1 MNNFIR
7 VNTVRPPLSKNQNK
21 ENHVTTITNQLFPKH
36 AILKSKG
43 IIREFGKDLSNISHN
58 ISVNGNLNEDK
69 SKNYKRTSDLINKY
83 SKTRR
88 LIRKDALFPK
98 IKTYKFKQDKKIVNP
113 IIKHPILTSVTINQ
127 SLHTEIDIKPDKM
140 DIDTSVNEQP
150 IQRSKTTIQ
159 EKITPEDPQKCSEY
173 FDDIYTYLKEIDCNN
188 LPTDGYMEKVQNDV
202 TEKMRSIL
210 LDWLVEVHLKF
221 KLLPE
226 TFYLTVNLIDRYLS
240 KQSINRKYLQLLG
253 VTAMFIACKYEEI
266 YSPEIKDF
274 IYMTDNAYTRDQMIK
289 MEFDVLKALEF
300 NVTNPSPLRFLEI
313 LKCILKFD
321 DKSFM
326 MCQYF
331 MELCITD
338 YKMIKYN
345 PGLLATCVVYIEEK
359 LTKGNQWNE
368 ILEKTLWEMSGFNK
382 SEMNVK
388 ECMKGICLVLGG
400 IEKSKYTAIKKKYS
414 LSKFHEVSK
423 FKLLNEDGIL
433 MFSIE
438 NEHRENE
445 VKYLQTAI

>member
-1 MNNFIR
+1 MNNFIK
-7 VNTVRPPLSKNQNK
+7 VNTVRPLLSKNQIK

-36 AILKSKG
+36 AVLKSKG

-58 ISVNGNLNEDK
+58 ISVNGIINDDK

-98 IKTYKFKQDKKIVNP
+98 IKTYKFKQEKKIVNP
-113 IIKHPILTSVTINQ
+113 ISHPILTSVTVNQ
-127 SLHTEIDIKPDKM
+127 SLHTEVDSKPDQM
-140 DIDTSVNEQP
+140 DIDTVVTEQP
-150 IQRSKTTIQ
+150 VQRSKTTI
-159 EKITPEDPQKCSEY
+159 EDTVTREDPQKCSEY
-173 FDDIYTYLKEIDCNN
+173 FDDIYTYLKEIDMNN
-188 LPTDGYMEKVQNDV
+188 LPLEGYMEKVQNDV

-274 IYMTDNAYTRDQMIK
+274 IYMTDNAYTREQMIK

-331 MELCITD
+331 LELCITD

-359 LTKGNQWNE
+359 LSKGNQWNGD
-368 ILEKTLWEMSGFNK
+368 IEKTLWEMSGFNK
-382 SEMNVK
+382 NDMKVK
-388 ECMKGICLVLGG
+388 ECLKGICFVLGG
-400 IEKSKYTAIKKKYS
+400 IDKSKYIAIKKKYS

-423 FKLLNEDGIL
+423 FKLLNEEGVL
-433 MFSIE
+433 MFSL
-438 NEHRENE
+438 ENE
-445 VKYLQTAI
+445 VQYLQTAM